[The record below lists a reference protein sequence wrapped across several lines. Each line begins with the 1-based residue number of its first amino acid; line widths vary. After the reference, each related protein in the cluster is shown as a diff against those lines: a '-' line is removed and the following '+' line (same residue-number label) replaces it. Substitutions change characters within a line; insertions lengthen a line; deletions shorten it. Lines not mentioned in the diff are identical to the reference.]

1 MTEKELRKLS
11 RADLMQLLLELS
23 QENDRLRSQLETAEQ
38 KLKSRQL
45 QLANAGTMAE
55 AAMKLNGVFE
65 AADAAC
71 KQYMENIQR
80 LTREMATNACQNYM
94 GNIQS
99 LSMERKDG
107 HETRK
112 TP

>member
-11 RADLMQLLLELS
+11 RGELMQLLLELS
-23 QENDRLRSQLETAEQ
+23 LENDRLRGQLETAQ
-38 KLKSRQL
+38 KKLQERQL
-45 QLANAGTMAE
+45 KIAEAGTMAE
-55 AAMKLNGVFE
+55 AALKLNGVFE

-80 LTREMATNACQNYM
+80 LTQEMAINACQNYM
-94 GNIQS
+94 GNIQTLS
-99 LSMERKDG
+99 LERKDE
-107 HETRK
+107 HESRK